1 MGHYRVMNNGLR
13 GESWTLAAFAS
24 VLLASNSPGFW
35 RILGW
40 LIHQREPGLV
50 LVLFVCFLFF
60 FGGELCQLE
69 QNRNL
74 SFLRVVLVG
83 IYVT

>member
-1 MGHYRVMNNGLR
+1 M
-13 GESWTLAAFAS
+13 AAFAS
-24 VLLASNSPGFW
+24 VFLASNSSGFW

-40 LIHQREPGLV
+40 LIHQREPELI
-50 LVLFVCFLFF
+50 LVCF
-60 FGGELCQLE
+60 FGDELCQLE

-83 IYVT
+83 IYLT